1 MSKTPCRRCCGDGHR
16 AVRTLTASF
25 QAWEWHGQEGFS
37 EEVVLQ
43 LAVEDEQ
50 GLTTG
55 RGEEG
60 LSRQGEQL
68 RHRQGGV
75 RKHTELRAL
84 LSQFRMLAA
93 SMEEGKMKLRG

>member
-1 MSKTPCRRCCGDGHR
+1 MPILEAGSRMAVGRGCHPTPGQGHR
-16 AVRTLTASF
+16 RLHLLIFS
-25 QAWEWHGQEGFS
+25 FS

-60 LSRQGEQL
+60 LSRQGV
-68 RHRQGGV
+68 RRQFTAQTGDGGLGQSV
-75 RKHTELRAL
+75 
-84 LSQFRMLAA
+84 S
-93 SMEEGKMKLRG
+93 RGSGTHGACLGMP